1 MDKWHYFQRH
11 SLQKAW
17 TSGATFKGT
26 PRKGHGQAAQIVL
39 QDEGNAVSTIAFAS

>member
-17 TSGATFKGT
+17 TSGATFKSIHC
-26 PRKGHGQAAQIVL
+26 KGHEQVAQIVL
-39 QDEGNAVSTIAFAS
+39 QNEGNAVSTIAFAS